1 MTASLVHKPETPAEA
16 VVLAALAGLTRQVI
30 AELDEESLESLR
42 QGASRAAG
50 RR

>member
-1 MTASLVHKPETPAEA
+1 MPASLVHKPETPVEV
-16 VVLAALAGLTRQVI
+16 VVLEALVGLTRQEI

-42 QGASRAAG
+42 QGASRAAD